1 MDIKEKVSII
11 EESCKRLV
19 KKDKL
24 ELNKIIDSEIEKRI
38 KDEIKS
44 YQEKEEFAY
53 NKKIEKMEKDFNKQI
68 YSLEM
73 DCKKEI
79 LNQKSLIQKDLKK
92 DVVQLMKKFTES
104 EEYKNF
110 LITKIDEVIQKNPN
124 TENSILGIVNKDN
137 ERFAGTII
145 EKYNIT
151 LKIIDDKYIGG
162 CILED
167 SIQGIYI
174 DNTISNSI
182 DENL

>member
-1 MDIKEKVSII
+1 MDVNEKVGIIKE
-11 EESCKRLV
+11 SCERLL
-19 KKDKL
+19 KKDTT
-24 ELNKIIDSEIEKRI
+24 ELNKMIDSEIEKRI
-38 KDEIKS
+38 EDELKE
-44 YQEKEEFAY
+44 YQEKEEFSY
-53 NKKIEKMEKDFNKQI
+53 NKKIEKMEKDYNKQI

-92 DVVQLMKKFTES
+92 DIIQLMKKFTES
-104 EEYKNF
+104 SDYENF
-110 LITKIDEVIQKNPN
+110 LMTKINEVIQKNPN
-124 TENSILGIVNKDN
+124 NESSILGIVRKDN
-137 ERFAGTII
+137 EKFADKII
-145 EKYNIT
+145 QKYQIN